1 MELGAKKNTRGWRRG
16 VACLLCLL
24 GVAAMRCPAGG
35 RGEAAPPDLAVLRE
49 WRAGERVSLA
59 AVAQF
64 GLDSCFVAERLS
76 DQVFARMRGK
86 SYKADCTVPRGRL
99 RYVKVLHHDGKGNI
113 RLGEL
118 VCHETLA
125 RDLVDI
131 FRKLY
136 EARYPIERML
146 LVDRYDADDD
156 SSMRHNNTSCFNFRR
171 VSGSVRLSSH
181 SLGCAVDI
189 NPLYNPCVRR
199 RTRGGTLVQPAE
211 GKPYADRTAEFPY
224 KIQRDDLCHRLFLS
238 HGFTWGGGWT
248 HVKDYQHFEKMPP
261 RR

>member
-1 MELGAKKNTRGWRRG
+1 MKLRIGKKTRGGGRRL
-16 VACLLCLL
+16 ACLLGLL
-24 GVAAMRCPAGG
+24 GVAASLCTAGG
-35 RGEAAPPDLAVLRE
+35 GASVAPPDVSALRQ

-59 AVAQF
+59 AVARY

-86 SYKADCTVPRGRL
+86 SYKAECTVPRGKL
-99 RYVKVLHHDGKGNI
+99 RYLKVLHYNAEGEI

-118 VCHETLA
+118 VCHA
-125 RDLVDI
+125 SIAPDLVSI
-131 FRKLY
+131 FRSLY

-146 LVDRYDADDD
+146 LVDCYDADDD
-156 SSMRHNNTSCFNFRR
+156 SSMRDNNTSCFNFRR
-171 VSGSVRLSSH
+171 VSGSDRLSIH

-189 NPLYNPCVRR
+189 NPRYNPCVRR

-224 KIQRDDLCHRLFLS
+224 KICRGDLCHRLFLA

-261 RR
+261 RS